1 MLMFKYQ
8 GLVSDC
14 RTAIT
19 TGTIAVHAIVIH
31 AIVIHAIVIHVIAT
45 NVIAIR
51 SCLHCNKIFF

>member
-1 MLMFKYQ
+1 MLMFKYR

-14 RTAIT
+14 RTAVT

-31 AIVIHAIVIHVIAT
+31 AIAT

-51 SCLHCNKIFF
+51 SCLHCNKMFF

>member
-14 RTAIT
+14 RTAVT
-19 TGTIAVHAIVIH
+19 TGTIAVH